1 MHCIVYINSLY
12 FYQIYDLGDIKF
24 SNITGVLKITVN
36 RKYDNMLY
44 EETSK
49 IRKGYIFAPR

>member
-24 SNITGVLKITVN
+24 SNITRVLKITVN

-44 EETSK
+44 
-49 IRKGYIFAPR
+49 

>member
-1 MHCIVYINSLY
+1 MHCIVYINSLH

-24 SNITGVLKITVN
+24 SNITRVLKITVN

-44 EETSK
+44 
-49 IRKGYIFAPR
+49 